1 MGAKST
7 AHVGDHSR
15 LTGPQLKEHGT
26 GIRSPPLVAERST
39 RHAAT
44 SGERPQKKDGAKN
57 AAKQRCRYRKPMQQ
71 ITHISKTEEKLRLLL
86 LLSPF
91 IGIRPT
97 RQTADCKT
105 HSNLAKT
112 WRGRPTSKEQW
123 GTSDK
128 CMNKNHNRIV
138 GDRPLMEFY
147 LGCLKMQYKDFHNL
161 PNLRWHNRSS
171 QLTALGS
178 DPLLDCKKVRDLQH
192 FRCKLCCSSHLICN
206 KTILK

>member
-1 MGAKST
+1 MHSFIPAISI
-7 AHVGDHSR
+7 APLQVLYHSEALRDHSTDTVSEFHTEAHR
-15 LTGPQLKEHGT
+15 QLQ
-26 GIRSPPLVAERST
+26 V
-39 RHAAT
+39 
-44 SGERPQKKDGAKN
+44 
-57 AAKQRCRYRKPMQQ
+57 
-71 ITHISKTEEKLRLLL
+71 KLRLLL
-86 LLSPF
+86 LLLLLLLSSF

-97 RQTADCKT
+97 KQTADCKT

-112 WRGRPTSKEQW
+112 SRGRPASKEQW

-138 GDRPLMEFY
+138 GNRPLKRI
-147 LGCLKMQYKDFHNL
+147 LVRLPKDAVDFHNL
-161 PNLRWHNRSS
+161 PNLRWGNRSS
-171 QLTALGS
+171 QLTASGG